1 MSHLHSSGHL
11 HTWAENT
18 CIDSLRSSTHW
29 LHYPA
34 VFTDSAQWVVAD
46 SAQWVYSCKYI
57 DIAEAGSLNNIV
69 KSQGGE
75 GHLLNITVTSSEIVP
90 VMDLV

>member
-1 MSHLHSSGHL
+1 M
-11 HTWAENT
+11 
-18 CIDSLRSSTHW
+18 
-29 LHYPA
+29 
-34 VFTDSAQWVVAD
+34 FTDSAQWVVAD